1 MGKIWMLH
9 VTVASLA
16 FKIIFTLSGNA
27 WDLKNC
33 CFVFKKQ
40 NNGVCPASTHVR
52 TKVRT
57 HGTLN

>member
-9 VTVASLA
+9 VTVANFLLRKCMG
-16 FKIIFTLSGNA
+16 FKNL
-27 WDLKNC
+27 
-33 CFVFKKQ
+33 Q

-57 HGTLN
+57 HGTLMMARAHDGFDGQ

>member
-9 VTVASLA
+9 VIVASLA
-16 FKIIFTLSGNA
+16 FKIIFIFSGNA
-27 WDLKNC
+27 WDLK
-33 CFVFKKQ
+33 KLQ